1 MPLTPASPTCLPAD
15 RSWLGRQID
24 RCFSCRSTV
33 KLTSDPNEAAG
44 AAGGSPLPLPPLPS
58 GGGSGATPMARQVSK
73 KPSAS
78 TEAGAAGGFLY
89 TNDSMLL
96 SQEMSGMS
104 QLAMPQNPRLSN
116 NSTVGE
122 TSGGAEEA
130 RDHFVVDGLS
140 TLSDWEIRPE
150 GEAWGQVFRVA
161 GAGVSLHGGRSGRGV
176 SAGWWAA
183 AEAGSRLDR

>member
-44 AAGGSPLPLPPLPS
+44 AAGGSPLPPLPS
-58 GGGSGATPMARQVSK
+58 GGGGGATPMARQVSK

-78 TEAGAAGGFLY
+78 TEAGTAGGFLY

-104 QLAMPQNPRLSN
+104 QLAVPQNPRLSN

-122 TSGGAEEA
+122 TSAGAEEA

-150 GEAWGQVFRVA
+150 GEPEGRLSVCVA
-161 GAGVSLHGGRSGRGV
+161 GAGVSLHGGGSGRGV